1 MTTTKNIGDRGEDL
15 AVQYLNAG
23 GYKILEQKYRFKRS
37 EIDIIAEKD
46 DFIVFVEVK
55 SRKSNLFGNPE
66 EFVDFKKAEMI
77 HLAAEEYLDDKPLE
91 KPIRFDIISIIDKG
105 SSYTIKH
112 FKDAF

>member
-1 MTTTKNIGDRGEDL
+1 MTTTKKIGDRGEDL

-37 EIDIIAEKD
+37 EIDIIAEKEE
-46 DFIVFVEVK
+46 FIVFVEVK
-55 SRKSNLFGNPE
+55 TRKSKYYGYPE
-66 EFVDFKKAEMI
+66 AFVDSKKAEMI
-77 HLAAEEYLDDKPLE
+77 HLAAEEYLDGKPLD

-105 SSYTIKH
+105 SSQKIEH